1 MSNEETCTDIF
12 DGREFRC
19 SKCRTFWFAMT
30 KDEAYE
36 WTFAPPSYCPG
47 CGAKV
52 IREVVD
58 DE

>member
-1 MSNEETCTDIF
+1 MSEKTCKDIY

-19 SKCRTFWFAMT
+19 SECRTFWFTLT

-36 WTFAPPSYCPG
+36 WDVKPPSYCPG

-52 IREVVD
+52 VD
-58 DE
+58 DER